1 MSVQLRNAHTFIGN
15 NKHSFDGWHV
25 AIVNN
30 LNRYKM
36 EIKTFRLKYLK
47 SHYEYGK

>member
-1 MSVQLRNAHTFIGN
+1 MHTQSTVSTALI
-15 NKHSFDGWHV
+15 DGWHE
-25 AIVNN
+25 IVND